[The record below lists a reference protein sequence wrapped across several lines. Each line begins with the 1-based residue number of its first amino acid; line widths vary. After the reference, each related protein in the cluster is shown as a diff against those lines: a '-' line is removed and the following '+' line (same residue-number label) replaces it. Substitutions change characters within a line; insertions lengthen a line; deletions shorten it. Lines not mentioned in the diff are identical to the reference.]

1 MIQTRSRPSSKRSN
15 QIASTKANHENFFY
29 INAARKLH
37 RGLTGKGDIDI
48 YSREDVKILNS

>member
-1 MIQTRSRPSSKRSN
+1 MTQTRSRPSCKRSN
-15 QIASTKANHENFFY
+15 QIASTKVNQENSLY

-37 RGLTGKGDIDI
+37 RGLTGKGVIDI